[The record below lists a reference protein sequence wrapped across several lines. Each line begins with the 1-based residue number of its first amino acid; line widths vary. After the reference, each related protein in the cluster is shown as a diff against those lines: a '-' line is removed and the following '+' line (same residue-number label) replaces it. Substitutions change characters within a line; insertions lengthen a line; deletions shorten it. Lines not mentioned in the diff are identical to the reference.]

1 MTNREQ
7 KNEMPDEL
15 NPEFLFNGTA
25 NALLAQIVKGQI
37 DPVLLAKQQLANRGL
52 NSDGVWIGFKKAKAH
67 HGLL

>member
-1 MTNREQ
+1 MSD
-7 KNEMPDEL
+7 KNNQLPDDL

-25 NALLAQIVKGQI
+25 NKLLSQIIKGQI

-52 NSDGVWIGFKKAKAH
+52 DSEGKWIGFTKAKKH